1 MITLTAQDV
10 MTRTVITVSP
20 ETRVEDAAG
29 LMAKHRITGLPVLD
43 ETGAVVGMISDFD
56 VIGKRG
62 RVVGDIMT
70 TQLVSV
76 SPDTD
81 LDEIGHILSSRHIR
95 RLPVVQAARL
105 VGIIT
110 RGDLIKRIAQR
121 WMCNACG
128 FSMHG
133 PRPPA
138 HCENCGADARSLS
151 LEEEPPM
158 MYKDM

>member
-1 MITLTAQDV
+1 MITLSAQDV
-10 MTRTVITVSP
+10 MTANVVTVTP
-20 ETRVEDAAG
+20 DTRIEDAAA
-29 LMAKHRITGLPVLD
+29 LMAQHRITGLPVLD
-43 ETGAVVGMISDFD
+43 GGGAVVGMISDFD

-62 RVVGDIMT
+62 RQVNDIMT
-70 TQLVSV
+70 TQVISV

-81 LDEIGHILSSRHIR
+81 LDEIGHILTSRQIR
-95 RLPVVQAARL
+95 RLPVVQAGHL
-105 VGIIT
+105 VGIVT

-121 WMCNACG
+121 WVCSACG

-133 PRPPA
+133 PQPPA
-138 HCENCGADARSLS
+138 QCENCGADPGSIS